1 MASRKPAKFASGPLF
16 RATADAL
23 RWRAAPY
30 SATAYCG
37 LLWANL
43 LVVVNQLSDF
53 SIELI
58 CRRTG
63 RNDFTSPVDKP

>member
-1 MASRKPAKFASGPLF
+1 MASRKPAKFASGPPL

-23 RWRAAPY
+23 RWRTALY
-30 SATAYCG
+30 SATAYFG
-37 LLWANL
+37 DRT